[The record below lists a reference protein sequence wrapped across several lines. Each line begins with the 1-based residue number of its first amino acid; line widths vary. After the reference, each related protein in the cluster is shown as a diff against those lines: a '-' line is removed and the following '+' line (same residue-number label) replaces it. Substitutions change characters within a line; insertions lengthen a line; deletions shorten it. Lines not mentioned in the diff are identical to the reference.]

1 MYAKH
6 QLADLF
12 SLIEA
17 IQGSEQDNNS
27 GALTKL
33 REEADRLKAQDQ
45 RLMLGMHQHRH
56 GQSQYLF
63 LVPAE
68 KAFGS
73 DDFEKYLQEEF
84 EPDLEEELELVT
96 MNKPIEIE

>member
-1 MYAKH
+1 MYAKN

-17 IQGSEQDNNS
+17 IQGTEQDMDS
-27 GALTKL
+27 GTLTKL
-33 REEADRLKAQDQ
+33 REEAARLKAQDQ

-73 DDFEKYLQEEF
+73 DDFEEYLQEKF
-84 EPDLEEELELVT
+84 EPDLEENLELVT
-96 MNKPIEIE
+96 MNEPIAIE